1 MSQRSRPHPNVI
13 LVRGLL
19 LDVGGVLFGPGSDLD
34 GLSAVVRRARSAG
47 IATGIVSNDPGGA
60 DAQWLRDL
68 GDGVLVDDVVLSGDV
83 GMAKP
88 DADIYLLAATRLGL
102 RPGDCVFV
110 DDLEVNVRGAVDV
123 GMVGV
128 HHYDAADTIE
138 ELSILLDV
146 DGAPSSD
153 GVALKDTP
161 AGDQSW

>member
-1 MSQRSRPHPNVI
+1 M
-13 LVRGLL
+13 RGLL

-83 GMAKP
+83 GMVKP

-102 RPGDCVFV
+102 CPGDCVFV

-128 HHYDAADTIE
+128 HHYDPADTIE

-146 DGAPSSD
+146 DDAA
-153 GVALKDTP
+153 GVDAASGFDDMP

>member
-1 MSQRSRPHPNVI
+1 M
-13 LVRGLL
+13 
-19 LDVGGVLFGPGSDLD
+19 DVGGVLFGPGSDLD

-47 IATGIVSNDPGGA
+47 IVTGIVSNDPGGS

-102 RPGDCVFV
+102 RPQDCVFV
-110 DDLEVNVRGAVDV
+110 DDLEENVRGAVAV

-128 HHYDAADTIE
+128 HHYDPAGTIE
-138 ELSILLDV
+138 ELSILLDL
-146 DGAPSSD
+146 DGAD
-153 GVALKDTP
+153 GLDDAAGLDDLP
-161 AGDQSW
+161 AGEQSW